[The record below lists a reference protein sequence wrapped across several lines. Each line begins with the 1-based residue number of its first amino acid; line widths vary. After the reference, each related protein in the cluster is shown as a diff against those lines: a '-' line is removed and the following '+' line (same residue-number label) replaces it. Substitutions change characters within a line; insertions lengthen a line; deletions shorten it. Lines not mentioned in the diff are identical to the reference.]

1 MGSMRSVGF
10 MGIRRSA
17 LCVLITFAS
26 LIVPTAAASGES
38 PNAAK
43 PSGIVEATTYR
54 VRVRCDVP
62 RSQPERQLAPNHC
75 MNYLPDGTQTYTAR
89 VRNGRG
95 KPVAGVWV
103 RWTDSDRGDAN
114 FRLRQNPC
122 RTGPRGFCS
131 AEFDDDRPR
140 AGEKITVRAT
150 VRGAS
155 ARGFLTFRRR

>member
-1 MGSMRSVGF
+1 MGTVRPT
-10 MGIRRSA
+10 
-17 LCVLITFAS
+17 LCVLTSFVS
-26 LIVPTAAASGES
+26 LLVPTAATTSEARVVAE
-38 PNAAK
+38 
-43 PSGIVEATTYR
+43 PSIHIEATSYR
-54 VRVRCDVP
+54 LRVRCDVP
-62 RSQPERQLAPNHC
+62 KSQPERQLAPNHC

-122 RTGPRGFCS
+122 RTGPKGFCS
-131 AEFDDDRPR
+131 AEFDDDQPR
-140 AGEKITVRAT
+140 AGERITVRAA
-150 VRGAS
+150 VGGAS